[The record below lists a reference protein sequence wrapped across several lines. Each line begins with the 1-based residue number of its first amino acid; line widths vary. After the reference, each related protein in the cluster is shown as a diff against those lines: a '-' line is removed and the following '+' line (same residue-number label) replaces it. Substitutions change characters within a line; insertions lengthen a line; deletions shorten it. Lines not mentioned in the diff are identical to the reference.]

1 MSIHILGIRHHGV
14 GSAKNVKEALYQLRP
29 DIILVEGPP
38 EAEAMLT
45 WVGHKDMKPP
55 VAILAYNI
63 DKPKQAVFYPFAEF
77 SPEWQAMT
85 YGAKHQIPVRMM
97 DLPLSH
103 QFAMEKNP
111 EPPQEESSLKDEAPE
126 KEAKGEENNP
136 AQENT
141 LPNPTAEPEEFPMP
155 TSTLEHRDDPLS
167 YLSEIA
173 GYSDR
178 DLWWEHH
185 FEHKFISGEAG
196 GHFEAV
202 MLAIE
207 TVRGDDNND
216 GAPLLPP
223 MATQDRDDLREAYM
237 RRVIRQAEKENF
249 QTIAIICG
257 AWHGPALRD
266 IITTEKADEKR
277 LKGLPKAK
285 IGTSW
290 IPWTNTRLSWTSG
303 YGAGI
308 ESPGWYEH
316 LWKYPEDLGI
326 RWLTRV
332 AKLFRL
338 KKMDTSTAHVIEAFR
353 LSQALASLRGL
364 SRAGLVE
371 LNEATQAVICNGDQV
386 LLKLVE
392 EELIVAKNIGKV
404 PRDLPKLPLQSDFEF
419 YQKKLRLDTSEHRK
433 EYELDLRKELD
444 LNRSKFLHQLEIL
457 EIGWGTK
464 YYAGGKGTFK
474 EMWGLRWEPEMII
487 RIIDKGIWGNTVE
500 EACSK
505 YLLDKSQRTQS
516 ISEVAEFIQQA
527 IPAELFQVIEQLL
540 SKINELATVS
550 SDILE
555 LMSALAPLVDVSRY
569 GNVRK
574 TDLLAITQLVDGL
587 ITRICIGLPNAC
599 YGLDDN
605 SANRMF
611 ENIKKVDEAV
621 RLLDNEYLAQ
631 NWYNTLSILV
641 DKANINP
648 LITGCTCRLL
658 FDGKILTDEQTAR
671 RFGLA
676 LSVGNEPSYAAAWL
690 EGFLKGSGMILLLD
704 SSLWNILNQW
714 IDQLVPEQFIEL
726 LPILRRTF
734 SKFEVG
740 ERLQL
745 GAKAKRGV
753 DPDNNTT
760 HGTGMPG
767 EKTVRFNTERAE
779 KSLPIIKLLL
789 GIEG

>member
-77 SPEWQAMT
+77 SPEWQAMA
-85 YGAKHQIPVRMM
+85 YGTKHQIPVRMM

-103 QFAMEKNP
+103 QFAMEKDP
-111 EPPQEESSLKDEAPE
+111 ESP
-126 KEAKGEENNP
+126 KEANSPEGVKTEQEAEGTETNTAEGNILSNP
-136 AQENT
+136 A
-141 LPNPTAEPEEFPMP
+141 PEEFPVP
-155 TSTLEHRDDPLS
+155 ASALEHRNDPLS
-167 YLSEIA
+167 YLSQIA

-207 TVRGDDNND
+207 TVREGSDS
-216 GAPLLPP
+216 APMLER

-237 RRVIRQAEKENF
+237 RRVIRQAEKEDY
-249 QTIAIICG
+249 QKIAIICG

-266 IITTEKADEKR
+266 IITTEKADDKQ

-316 LWKYPEDLGI
+316 LWKYPDDVGI

-371 LNEATQAVICNGDQV
+371 LNEATQAVICSGDQV

-404 PRDLPKLPLQSDFEF
+404 PRDLPKLPLQSDFEL
-419 YQKKLRLDTSEHRK
+419 YQKKFRLDTSETRK
-433 EYELDLRKELD
+433 EYELDLRKDLD

-457 EIGWGTK
+457 EIGWGKK
-464 YYAGGKGTFK
+464 YYADSKGTFK

-516 ISEVAEFIQQA
+516 IAEVAEFIQQA

-574 TDLLAITQLVDGL
+574 TDLLAINQLVDGL
-587 ITRICIGLPNAC
+587 ITRVCIGLPNAC

-621 RLLDNEYLAQ
+621 RLLDSEYLAQ
-631 NWYNTLSILV
+631 NWYNTLSIVV

-658 FDGKILTDEQTAR
+658 FDGKILADEETAR

-676 LSVGNEPSYAAAWL
+676 LSVGNEPSHSAAWL

-704 SSLWNILNQW
+704 NALWNILNQW
-714 IDQLVPEQFIEL
+714 ISQLEPEQFIEL

-753 DPDNNTT
+753 DPGNKNTQ
-760 HGTGMPG
+760 GTGMPG
-767 EKTVRFNTERAE
+767 EQTTRFNTERAE